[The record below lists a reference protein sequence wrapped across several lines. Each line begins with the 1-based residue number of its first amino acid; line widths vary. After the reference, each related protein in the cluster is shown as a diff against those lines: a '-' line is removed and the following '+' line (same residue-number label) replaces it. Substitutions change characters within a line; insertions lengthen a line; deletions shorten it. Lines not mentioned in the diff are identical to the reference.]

1 MSRPAGRVAGGRSDV
16 ARTGLAIAVA
26 SAAGYGLL
34 ALVGRG
40 LSPADFGVFVAVWG
54 VVFGLGSSLSTIEQ
68 EAARDAAQ
76 AGPRTGPA
84 AAAVTTAA
92 ALVAGVVAAL
102 TLVPAVGERL
112 FGREEV
118 VFGVV
123 VLAAALGFAA
133 QFAVRGLLVGSGD
146 VRGYG
151 RLVVAEALSR
161 LVVLLAL
168 LALARLDLQTAV
180 VAVGVGSFAWLAW
193 ARRAGSVLPRGRVP
207 RSDWRPALVRAVS
220 LMAGAGLIASVITG
234 FPTLVTA
241 LGSGAP
247 GAAGGA
253 VFAALTVSRVPLLLI
268 SPVQALAVPFVVRT
282 REQPGREGTTALR
295 RMLVLGTLAT
305 LALGAVGALLGG
317 LLGPWA
323 VRLVYGP
330 DYDVPSGAMALLVL
344 SACLLA
350 WTQLLS
356 ATLIALSAHRRM
368 IAVWAVAVGATV
380 GWLLL
385 SPLDVVATTAV
396 GAMVGPVAALACAL
410 PAVHRLA
417 ATSPVGSADG
427 SAPPAGT

>member
-1 MSRPAGRVAGGRSDV
+1 MSGPTDRRAAGRSDV
-16 ARTGLAIAVA
+16 ARTGIAIAVA
-26 SAAGYGLL
+26 SAAGYALL

-76 AGPRTGPA
+76 TGPA
-84 AAAVTTAA
+84 GGGPPAAAVTSAA
-92 ALVAGVVAAL
+92 ALLAGLVAAV
-102 TLVPAVGERL
+102 TLVPAVGELL
-112 FGREEV
+112 FGRADG
-118 VFGVV
+118 VFGIV

-146 VRGYG
+146 VGGYG
-151 RLVVAEALSR
+151 RLVVTEALLR
-161 LVVLLAL
+161 LVVLVAL
-168 LALARLDLQTAV
+168 LALARLDLRTAV

-207 RSDWRPALVRAVS
+207 RSTWRPALGRAAS

-241 LGSGAP
+241 FGDGAP

-253 VFAALTVSRVPLLLI
+253 VIAALTVSRVPLLLI

-282 REQPGREGTTALR
+282 REQPGREGAAALR
-295 RMLVLGTLAT
+295 RMLLLGTLAT

-323 VRLVYGP
+323 VRLVYGSG
-330 DYDVPSGAMALLVL
+330 YDVPAAAMALLVL

-368 IAVWAVAVGATV
+368 IAVWAVAVTATV
-380 GWLLL
+380 LWLVL

-410 PAVHRLA
+410 PSVHRLA
-417 ATSPVGSADG
+417 AA
-427 SAPPAGT
+427 APGTARTD